1 MLTHPA
7 RKEGEGE
14 GTGDG
19 LAIIF
24 GHFQPKLL
32 LFDRRF
38 SAYAADGAAAVA
50 VPTATHCP
58 HCHPLSPWES

>member
-14 GTGDG
+14 GVGDG

-32 LFDRRF
+32 LFGRNF
-38 SAYAADGAAAVA
+38 SACAADGAAVVA

-58 HCHPLSPWES
+58 HASPRVI